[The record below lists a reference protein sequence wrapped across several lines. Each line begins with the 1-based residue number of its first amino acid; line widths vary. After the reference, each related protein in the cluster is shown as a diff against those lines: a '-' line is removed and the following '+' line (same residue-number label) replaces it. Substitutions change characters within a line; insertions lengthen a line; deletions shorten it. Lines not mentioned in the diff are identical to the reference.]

1 MRFSKKLLGNALASL
16 LCLTNASAVEWVPD
30 NTWDP
35 AQNAYVI
42 PSGETHT
49 MSSNKTLSEDM
60 IVEGTFEV
68 QSALYNDSTIN
79 IETGGAVN
87 CIGVGNDFFN
97 GSSST
102 GTINV
107 NGGTLSTDSNFT
119 SFENGSSAP
128 GIINLNSG
136 TITISQNNF
145 ENGYNASGTI
155 NIYNGTM
162 STSSTFI
169 SGYGTGQGT
178 INITGGNLNIT
189 GGYLTNAGNS
199 AGIINVSGGNL
210 NSNFGG
216 LRNGSQSGAGKG
228 TINLTSGSINL
239 NYPHL
244 INGASGEGELNISGG
259 SFNLDNTSE
268 IKNCTGNVPG
278 IINLSGG
285 TLNLT
290 NNSKIE
296 NGKDTTE
303 NVDGI
308 INISGGTL
316 NINNTCEFLN
326 AEDWNGIINLTSGYL
341 NINNGGKLIN
351 GNSSGIGTLN
361 IDGGN
366 LNLNSSG
373 EFENGYG
380 EPGIVNLNSGN
391 FNNNGGDFFNGVND
405 PGTFNFNGGNFNS
418 NSSGTFYNGYSDV
431 GILNANVNMNFPL
444 PGIFYNSYNTTAYLN
459 VDENIKVN
467 FVGEDFING
476 YGSPETGIININGDT
491 YVYNTIKNGIGS
503 NSGYINVN
511 YSGNMFILGGKIEN
525 DTNGNIDVYAGG
537 SLYNYHGTIDTD
549 LGTFDI
555 HASGKFENSRGN
567 YPSTITVNGG
577 GNLIDSHEIHL
588 DKDLDIDYTWTV
600 TDKVS
605 IDGNGNE
612 ITFGPSG
619 GILLEGADAQLSLD
633 DVILNDVSGNK
644 IRCTN
649 TNARLLINNVIWNQ
663 DADYTFTLGQIF
675 VSGDWLITGRGT
687 NFNYESDATSTLSS
701 NSIIHLL
708 ETTFNYNQAAD
719 DDLIEMIDGTS
730 RFHLEFGTILA
741 SENWY
746 LSNGTILTTGL
757 GTLKGEALLD
767 AQDLSKI
774 KIAGSFRRVGNVLT

>member
-1 MRFSKKLLGNALASL
+1 MKLTHKLLTIALASIL
-16 LCLTNASAVEWVPD
+16 WLTNATAVDWSAED
-30 NTWDP
+30 TWDP
-35 AQNAYVI
+35 TQNAYVI

-49 MSSNKTLSEDM
+49 TSYIITLSQDM
-60 IVEGTFEV
+60 IVEGTFEIKTE
-68 QSALYNDSTIN
+68 LTNDSTIN
-79 IETGGAVN
+79 IETGGTVA
-87 CIGVGNDFFN
+87 CIGHPGYLHN
-97 GSSST
+97 GCNST
-102 GTINV
+102 GIINI
-107 NGGTLSTDSNFT
+107 NGGTLSTDS
-119 SFENGSSAP
+119 SFVEFKNGYEAS

-136 TITISQNNF
+136 IITISLDSF
-145 ENGYNASGTI
+145 ENGYNENGTI
-155 NIYNGTM
+155 NIYSGTM
-162 STSSTFI
+162 SIDTTFEN
-169 SGYGTGQGT
+169 GYSLGGQGA
-178 INITGGNLNIT
+178 INIYGGNFNISNENFFN
-189 GGYLTNAGNS
+189 GGSSNGV
-199 AGIINVSGGNL
+199 INVSGGNL
-210 NSNFGG
+210 STSFAS
-216 LRNGSQSGAGKG
+216 LYNGSYG
-228 TINLTSGSINL
+228 TINLTSGNINYSEL
-239 NYPHL
+239 TLYNVSGV
-244 INGASGEGELNISGG
+244 INVSGG
-259 SFNLDNTSE
+259 DFNFDNAILANGWSSGHGT
-268 IKNCTGNVPG
+268 
-278 IINLSGG
+278 INLSGG
-285 TLNLT
+285 NINID
-290 NNSKIE
+290 NNSTIK
-296 NGKDTTE
+296 NGEGGD
-303 NVDGI
+303 
-308 INISGGTL
+308 GTL
-316 NINNTCEFLN
+316 NIN
-326 AEDWNGIINLTSGYL
+326 
-341 NINNGGKLIN
+341 
-351 GNSSGIGTLN
+351 
-361 IDGGN
+361 GGN

-380 EPGIVNLNSGN
+380 KPGIVNLNSGN

-405 PGTFNFNGGNFNS
+405 PGTVNFNGGNFNS

-431 GILNANVNMNFPL
+431 GILNVN
-444 PGIFYNSYNTTAYLN
+444 S
-459 VDENIKVN
+459 
-467 FVGEDFING
+467 
-476 YGSPETGIININGDT
+476 DT

-511 YSGNMFILGGKIEN
+511 YSGNIFILGGKIEN

-577 GNLIDSHEIHL
+577 GNFIDSHEIHL